1 MKDWLCWRAVLPK
14 EEDHQ
19 ADGDP
24 MIEEE
29 ELPKLQENCLKDMYP
44 KREVHSSS
52 EQHVLPKTVQG
63 HPKMGE
69 HPNQGVIDT
78 QWNEDMIQ
86 QRGMPLTEVADCGWN
101 IVKEEVLMVEE
112 EQRQLEW
119 LLKVLEVVASE
130 GHWVPSVCL
139 ARLQAVYQPVHHLI
153 KITVERR

>member
-1 MKDWLCWRAVLPK
+1 MRS
-14 EEDHQ
+14 
-19 ADGDP
+19 
-24 MIEEE
+24 M
-29 ELPKLQENCLKDMYP
+29 
-44 KREVHSSS
+44 EV
-52 EQHVLPKTVQG
+52 
-63 HPKMGE
+63 
-69 HPNQGVIDT
+69 DY
-78 QWNEDMIQ
+78 
-86 QRGMPLTEVADCGWN
+86 CGWN